1 MTKVQISPFLALLL
15 AALIASCTIKDEF
28 DNSQTIT
35 EDDYQDLIS
44 VRGDKGIDEAQ
55 RMVDSIYGAIKD
67 PSPVEYW
74 RKRNFDAYLLNESRN
89 YDRSLEV
96 IDSLIAYIESSEL
109 YPYMLNELAL
119 TYMYKGDIFNN
130 YLFQYNRAYTYYA
143 RARTIGLNL
152 DDRCLISRY
161 DSRFG
166 GVLYRRQNYLDA
178 AEYFKKS
185 IIALDDCDTPV
196 AHFTRMQRRYD
207 DIAISFARAGVYDSA
222 MVYHNKAIDYIN
234 ENRFNIDVDSGFV
247 DIALGVIYGNMA
259 QTLVQLGRPNDAEPL
274 FKRSIALNSPPDHDN
289 NDASLSMIHLA
300 KLYMNRGN
308 LAEAGTLLEA
318 VEANVKI
325 IPNPNT
331 ITRWLDARSDYHAR
345 SGNYQQA
352 LTDRLMHNA
361 KQDSLNQTNLTLF
374 NSEASNEYN
383 YILAQRELER
393 LRADNEIRSMW
404 LYAVSIVISLFIV
417 VMLLTYYAWRQSR
430 KSNVLLSQ
438 LNDQINL
445 QKRELEST
453 VNQLREASI
462 EKDRIMWMVAHDLR
476 NPLGAI
482 DSLSQLLDED
492 YVSEEGHEIVQ
503 QINFATRSAQKFI
516 GDILLLADE
525 DRIKLDTRE
534 ADIDELLYRTV
545 EMMQFRAKEKNQHLV
560 YQGLGSAKI
569 MKIDP
574 EKITRA
580 VFNLIGN
587 AVKFS
592 PKGGEVVVRAVEE
605 GGNVCISVIDQ
616 GIGVPADMRDTIF
629 DAFTKAKRSGTSGE
643 KPYGL
648 GLSIAKSIVTAHRG
662 RILLNDN
669 PDGGS
674 IFCIELPTA

>member
-1 MTKVQISPFLALLL
+1 MTNVQFRLLL
-15 AALIASCTIKDEF
+15 ALFLVVASTSCTLKDDF

-35 EDDYQDLIS
+35 EDDYQELIS
-44 VRGDKGIDEAQ
+44 VRGEKGIEAAQ
-55 RMVDSIYGAIKD
+55 RMVDSIYAAVRN

-74 RKRNFDAYLLNESRN
+74 RKRNFDAYLYNEQRN
-89 YDRSLEV
+89 FDRSLEV
-96 IDSLIAYIESSEL
+96 IDSMIVYIETSEF
-109 YPYMLNELAL
+109 YPHMLNELAL

-143 RARTIGLNL
+143 RARAIGLNL

-222 MVYHNKAIDYIN
+222 MVYHNMAIDYIN
-234 ENRFNIDVDSGFV
+234 DNRHKVDVDSGFV

-259 QTLVQLGRPNDAEPL
+259 QTLVQLGRPNEAEPL
-274 FKRSIALNSPPDHDN
+274 FRRSIALNSPPERDN

-300 KLYMNRGN
+300 KLYMQRGN
-308 LAEAGTLLEA
+308 LDEAKALLDT
-318 VEANVKI
+318 VESITKV

-331 ITRWLDARSDYHAR
+331 IVRWLDARSQLHER
-345 SGNYQQA
+345 MGNYRLA
-352 LTDRLMHNA
+352 LEDRLLHNS
-361 KQDSLNQTNLTLF
+361 KQDSLMQVNLSLF

-383 YILAQRELER
+383 YVLAQRELER

-404 LYAVSIVISLFIV
+404 LYAVSIVISLFVI

-438 LNDQINL
+438 LNNQINQ
-445 QKRELEST
+445 QKKELEST
-453 VNQLREASI
+453 INQLREASI

-482 DSLSQLLDED
+482 DSLSQLLDMD
-492 YVSEEGHEIVQ
+492 IVNDEGHEIVQ
-503 QINFATRSAQKFI
+503 QISFATKSAQKFI

-534 ADIDELLYRTV
+534 ADIDELMYRTV
-545 EMMQFRAKEKNQHLV
+545 EMMQFRAKEKNQQLIYH
-560 YQGLGSAKI
+560 GLGTQKL
-569 MKIDP
+569 MRIDP

-592 PKGGEVVVRAVEE
+592 PKGGEVLVKTEE
-605 GGNVCISVIDQ
+605 RSGNICISVVDQ
-616 GIGVPADMRDTIF
+616 GIGVPADMRETIF

-648 GLSIAKSIVTAHRG
+648 GLSIAKSIVTAHHGSIMLR
-662 RILLNDN
+662 DN

-674 IFCIELPTA
+674 VFCIELPVN

>member
-1 MTKVQISPFLALLL
+1 MARAQTNFILTVLCAVLLM
-15 AALIASCTIKDEF
+15 SCAMSSDF
-28 DNSQTIT
+28 DKSQTIS

-44 VRGDKGIDEAQ
+44 LRSNVSIDAAQ
-55 RMVDSIYGAIKD
+55 RMVDSIYATIRN
-67 PSPVEYW
+67 PSPIEYW
-74 RKRNFDAYLLNESRN
+74 RKRNFDAYLYNERRDF
-89 YDRSLEV
+89 DRSLEV
-96 IDSLIAYIESSEL
+96 IDSMITYIETSEY
-109 YPYMLNELAL
+109 YPHMLNELAL

-143 RARTIGLNL
+143 RARAIGLNL

-222 MVYHNKAIDYIN
+222 MVYHNMAIDYIN
-234 ENRFNIDVDSGFV
+234 ENRHNVDVDSGFV

-259 QTLVQLGRPNDAEPL
+259 QTLVQLGRPNEAEPL
-274 FKRSIALNSPPDHDN
+274 FRRSIALNSLPERDN
-289 NDASLSMIHLA
+289 NDASLAMIHLA
-300 KLYMNRGN
+300 KLYMERNN
-308 LAEAGTLLEA
+308 LEEAKSLLDSVEA
-318 VEANVKI
+318 VTKV

-331 ITRWLDARSDYHAR
+331 IVRWLDARSQLFAR
-345 SGNYQQA
+345 MGNFQQA
-352 LTDRLMHNA
+352 LDDRLLHNF
-361 KQDSLNQTNLTLF
+361 KQDSLMQVNLSLF

-383 YILAQRELER
+383 YVLAQRELER

-404 LYAVSIVISLFIV
+404 LYAVSIVISLFVI

-430 KSNVLLSQ
+430 KSNVLLSE
-438 LNDQINL
+438 LNNQINQ
-445 QKRELEST
+445 QKKELEST
-453 VNQLREASI
+453 INQLREASI

-492 YVSEEGHEIVQ
+492 IVNDEGHEIVQ
-503 QINFATRSAQKFI
+503 QISFATRSAQKFI

-525 DRIKLDTRE
+525 DRIKLDVRE
-534 ADIDELLYRTV
+534 VDINELLYRTV
-545 EMMQFRAKEKNQHLV
+545 EMMQFRAKGKNQQLV
-560 YQGLGSAKI
+560 YQGLVSEKI
-569 MKIDP
+569 VRIDP

-592 PKGGEVVVRAVEE
+592 PKGGEVVVKAEQN
-605 GGNVCISVIDQ
+605 GDNFCISVIDQ
-616 GIGVPADMRDTIF
+616 GIGVPADMRESIF

-648 GLSIAKSIVTAHRG
+648 GLSIAKTIVTAHRG
-662 RILLNDN
+662 RILLNDH

-674 IFCIELPTA
+674 IFCIELPVN